1 MAPRSRKLTH
11 EQAIFVLALLGG
23 LPAVLFTGYWLWQG
37 DYAADLRV
45 TVLLLVLGCWVGFA
59 SAAQQR
65 VVRPLQTMSNL
76 LLALREGDFSFRARG
91 AARRDSLGE
100 LLFEINGLG
109 DILQTQRRGALE
121 ATALLTAVIKEI
133 DLAIFAFDAERVLRL
148 VNPAGQALLDR
159 PAEGLLG
166 RDADTLGLA
175 EFLDGEPVRFLR
187 PEGLP
192 GAHGRWGL
200 RRTTFREDGR
210 PHQLVVLGD
219 LSRPLREEQLKAW
232 QRLVRV
238 LGHEL
243 NNSLTPIK
251 SIATTLGDAMAR
263 QPRRPDWEEDMQ
275 SGLGVIAAR
284 ASSLERFL
292 QGYARLA
299 RLPPPQFAS
308 CDLGALLRQA
318 AALERRVAV
327 EVVGGNPLKL
337 QLDGAQVEQA
347 VINLLKNAV
356 DAALEQ
362 KAPHVRISWRTAGE
376 VAEIAI
382 EDNGVGIGDTSNLFV
397 PFFTTK
403 PEGSGIGL
411 VLSQQI
417 AENHHGSL
425 SLYNRDDRSGC
436 IAIIRLPLPKPA

>member
-11 EQAIFVLALLGG
+11 DQAIFAFALLGG

-45 TVLLLVLGCWVGFA
+45 TVLLLVVGCWIGFA
-59 SAAQQR
+59 SATQQR

-91 AARRDSLGE
+91 AGRRDSLGE
-100 LLFEINGLG
+100 ILFEINGLG

-133 DLAIFAFDAERVLRL
+133 DLAIFAFDADRVLRL

-166 RDADTLGLA
+166 RDADTIGLG

-299 RLPPPQFAS
+299 RLPPPQFAA

-318 AALERRVAV
+318 AALERRVPV
-327 EVVGGNPLKL
+327 EVKGGSPLKL
-337 QLDGAQVEQA
+337 QLDAAQVEQA

-362 KAPHVRISWRTAGE
+362 KAPHVRISWRLSGE

-382 EDNGVGIGDTSNLFV
+382 EDNGAGIGDTSNLFV

-436 IAIIRLPLPKPA
+436 IAIMRIPLPKQA